1 MGFHKLDQG
10 PFMAGVDKGRRDKA
24 ETPEKE
30 AGDGSWWL
38 RHSFFAS
45 WGHRPVFSVFICPLE
60 CSVF

>member
-1 MGFHKLDQG
+1 
-10 PFMAGVDKGRRDKA
+10 MAGVDKGRRDKA

-38 RHSFFAS
+38 RHLFFAS
-45 WGHRPVFSVFICPLE
+45 WGHRPVLSVFICPLE